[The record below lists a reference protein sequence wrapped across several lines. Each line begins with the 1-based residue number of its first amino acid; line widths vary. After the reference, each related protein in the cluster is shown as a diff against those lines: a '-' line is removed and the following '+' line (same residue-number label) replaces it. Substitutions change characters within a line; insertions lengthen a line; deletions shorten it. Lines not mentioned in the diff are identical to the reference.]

1 MEDDIELNPIKQTI
15 KGTLFVEKPDGRVP
29 YVLLLKRIKDKELDP
44 NKYIFLDDSN
54 TSWVWSND
62 CEALE
67 SLEKDYYFGDT
78 KSSRYLTE
86 EYDDLDLIDLCMLL
100 IPKEEEKDTALYSA
114 KQKIIKELEEQY
126 IELSMEI
133 DNCQGCMNNIDEAFA
148 QLQLYKDLVKYLG
161 GDIDTHL
168 QELTDDWFKRAKAR
182 DDRNKEEQ
190 KKKDEVIK
198 KLPLDILG
206 LVTVDKSIMNTF
218 IKQNDKI
225 NEICDILIEKF
236 KKS

>member
-1 MEDDIELNPIKQTI
+1 
-15 KGTLFVEKPDGRVP
+15 
-29 YVLLLKRIKDKELDP
+29 
-44 NKYIFLDDSN
+44 
-54 TSWVWSND
+54 
-62 CEALE
+62 
-67 SLEKDYYFGDT
+67 
-78 KSSRYLTE
+78 
-86 EYDDLDLIDLCMLL
+86 MLL